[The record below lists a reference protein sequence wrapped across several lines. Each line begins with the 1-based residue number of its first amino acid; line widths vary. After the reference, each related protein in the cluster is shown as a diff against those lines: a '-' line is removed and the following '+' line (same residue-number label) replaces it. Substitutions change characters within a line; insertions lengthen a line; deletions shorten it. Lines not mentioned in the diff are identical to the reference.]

1 MLHRVKSTR
10 MTRIVTIATT
20 LQNRSE
26 REFGTDS
33 SLEGDGFEPSVPQRE
48 GTGLFR
54 DHLDRPP
61 APSPSREAAYL
72 ARGTWSLYP
81 VCSAIRLAART
92 GEIPMRS
99 RHGRKS
105 KGGRRAPLVMR
116 FTASSAVI
124 GRRGG
129 ASS

>member
-72 ARGTWSLYP
+72 DSGTFTTFEPGIFARYGTGLQTRIWKKP
-81 VCSAIRLAART
+81 W
-92 GEIPMRS
+92 RS
-99 RHGRKS
+99 SGPNWLS
-105 KGGRRAPLVMR
+105 
-116 FTASSAVI
+116 
-124 GRRGG
+124 
-129 ASS
+129 